1 MRLLKYTLVALL
13 VVSYVHA
20 QDAGDTAELFEGR
33 PDVDDNLGPNPVRL
47 GAETLHPRTFREFSA
62 TREDWSSLLLS
73 GYLTNAQLGQWT
85 ADFVSRCGSIARR
98 FSIGKSVNGVD
109 LWVVEVSAK
118 PGVVEAK
125 PNFRYVSAPTAMPA
139 DAGVLLQACATV

>member
-1 MRLLKYTLVALL
+1 MKLLPIAILPLL

-20 QDAGDTAELFEGR
+20 QDAGNTAELFEGR
-33 PDVDDNLGPNPVRL
+33 PDVDDNLGPNPVQP
-47 GAETLHPRTFREFSA
+47 GSETLHPRTFREFRA
-62 TREDWSSLLLS
+62 TSENWSSLLLS

-109 LWVVEVSAK
+109 LWVVEVSSK

-125 PNFRYVSAPTAMPA
+125 PNFRYVSAATHASL
-139 DAGVLLQACATV
+139 GLLH